1 MNSFSKLR
9 CLARNFFGWWT
20 LQVTLAV
27 LVGVLV
33 WLFGLFVAVVF
44 WEDAAK
50 HVSQGLGIPEK
61 EGSKNEALKFLGIG
75 MGGLLIAIQAVIA
88 NRRAKAMEK
97 TANAQARATEEQAKA
112 NLHTEQGQRQERLKN
127 AIEHLG
133 HDKDS
138 VRLGGAYEL
147 FHLARDTKDLRQT
160 VLDILCA
167 HIRRMTDEE
176 GNYRAKHWSKPSEEV
191 QSLLNLLFVQ
201 NHDVFGDFHVDLQGT
216 WLKGA
221 NLQGARLEKADL
233 TEAYLCGVAL
243 VGANLREANMTKV
256 HLQEADLTKAQ
267 MQKAILKRARM
278 QGACLNRVRLHEAQ
292 LYGAQMQG
300 AKLIAARMQGAFLL
314 HAEMQAADLYGAKLQ
329 LAILTDV
336 KLQAA
341 RLVGARLQ
349 GATLDG
355 VYLGGVSFGGFSS
368 PKVRIRDRIGM
379 PASLVGIILQGGLTE
394 GDVASIL
401 EMVSDEEPSVLKA
414 RLESHIDEPVSAEL
428 PEDSEVTT
436 EPYTAEEAEQWI
448 AEYEE
453 AMSEVPKEGS

>member
-1 MNSFSKLR
+1 MMQQFSKIRENGL
-9 CLARNFFGWWT
+9 LAF
-20 LQVTLAV
+20 L
-27 LVGVLV
+27 
-33 WLFGLFVAVVF
+33 LFLFVALAVGF
-44 WEDAAK
+44 FYLASLDDPEWIANRLG
-50 HVSQGLGIPEK
+50 VSKARLPK
-61 EGSKNEALKFLGIG
+61 YEALKILGIG
-75 MGGLLIAIQAVIA
+75 MGGLLIAIQAAIA
-88 NRRAKAMEK
+88 NKRANAMMQ
-97 TANAQARATEEQAKA
+97 TAQAQARATEEQAKA
-112 NLHTEQGQRQERLKN
+112 NVNTEQGQRQERLKN

-133 HDKDS
+133 HDKES

-221 NLQGARLEKADL
+221 NLQGARLDKADL

-256 HLQEADLTKAQ
+256 HLQKADLTKAQ
-267 MQKAILKRARM
+267 MQKAILRRTRM
-278 QGACLNRVRLHEAQ
+278 QGACLNRVRLHETQ
-292 LYGAQMQG
+292 LYGTQMQG
-300 AKLIAARMQGAFLL
+300 AKLVAARMEGAFLL
-314 HAEMQAADLYGAKLQ
+314 HTEMQGADLYGARLQ
-329 LAILTDV
+329 LAILSDV

-341 RLVGARLQ
+341 RLVGAQLQ
-349 GATLDG
+349 GATLGG
-355 VYLGGVSFGGFSS
+355 VQLGGVTYGGFNS
-368 PKVRIRDRIGM
+368 VEMRIKDRIGM
-379 PASLVGIILQGGLTE
+379 PASLIGTIFQGRLTE
-394 GDVASIL
+394 REVASIL
-401 EMVSDEEPSVLKA
+401 EMVSVDEPSVMRAK
-414 RLESHIDEPVSAEL
+414 LEWHIDKPKNHEL
-428 PEDSEVTT
+428 PEGSEVTT

-453 AMSEVPKEGS
+453 AMSEVTEVD